1 MNMPAY
7 LDSSVA
13 LPSLARFVDAPVEEI
28 IDLHRR
34 AELRKPF
41 TRTSDGWMR
50 PTGRNPHQARVEM
63 QAKRWPERNKPKYR
77 QDAYI
82 EISRNGVRMSSDE
95 ARVGAVD
102 FRRALALIQHG
113 ERGDEAGMRVII
125 DDEVIPADRLEQLIR
140 ATVSILWQLVA
151 QLCEPDEV
159 AEIGETVTLASAA
172 DEVDLDR
179 DSRLVG
185 QIAMAQHAGNPSVE
199 YEVLREAAT
208 APDGLVHLALTAA
221 GAVPALLP
229 QLRTDAGRQ
238 LLNNLA
244 MQARREENSR

>member
-1 MNMPAY
+1 V
-7 LDSSVA
+7 SS
-13 LPSLARFVDAPVEEI
+13 
-28 IDLHRR
+28 
-34 AELRKPF
+34 
-41 TRTSDGWMR
+41 
-50 PTGRNPHQARVEM
+50 
-63 QAKRWPERNKPKYR
+63 
-77 QDAYI
+77 
-82 EISRNGVRMSSDE
+82 E

-159 AEIGETVTLASAA
+159 AEIGETLTLASAA

-185 QIAMAQHAGNPSVE
+185 QIAMAQHSGNPSVE
-199 YEVLREAAT
+199 YEVLCEAAT

-244 MQARREENSR
+244 MQALREENSR